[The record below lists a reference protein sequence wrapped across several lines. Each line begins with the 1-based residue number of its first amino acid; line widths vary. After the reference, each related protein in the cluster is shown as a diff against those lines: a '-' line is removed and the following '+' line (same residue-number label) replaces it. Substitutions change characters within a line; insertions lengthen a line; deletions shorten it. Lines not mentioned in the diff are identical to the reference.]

1 MTRTW
6 RPLAL
11 AVLGFWLVDLK
22 SAQAQVTVSGGRT
35 VTLKP
40 VSPTVDEA
48 PSLRRRRP
56 WRERNPYFVARPVY
70 PPAAPGAR
78 LSFTLEPYTS
88 KYYPTGNSFYP
99 PLSVTPPIRNR

>member
-6 RPLAL
+6 LPLGL
-11 AVLGFWLVDLK
+11 AVLGFWLVDHR
-22 SAQAQVTVSGGRT
+22 SAQAQISVSGGRT

-40 VSPTVDEA
+40 VTPTVDEA

-78 LSFTLEPYTS
+78 PHITFEPFTS
-88 KYYPTGNSFYP
+88 KYYPTPNSYYP
-99 PLSVTPPIRNR
+99 PLPVVPPTPIR